1 MAGRQLAR
9 CHICSVLIAEL
20 QLDIPFVSR
29 QGFWMIAIAD
39 AGDFLKILSVQPAK
53 MSGFNFS
60 SRHFWPII
68 QIKS

>member
-1 MAGRQLAR
+1 
-9 CHICSVLIAEL
+9 
-20 QLDIPFVSR
+20 
-29 QGFWMIAIAD
+29 MIAIAD